1 MVEATEMIARD
12 TGRTVTVGLEVY
24 DKDGHKVGYIDQV
37 SDAQGWMQVEA
48 LGLGLQRL
56 WIPYRLIKSV
66 DGREVMVTLMK
77 DELHAGCT
85 NPPARKTEVVHRDG
99 RAIAVTYEA
108 GGRDEEWVVAADVDL
123 DHVRGLLALD
133 QRVWTA
139 DGQEVGRIR
148 EFDATMGYMLIEKGV
163 LSRKRDVLTPVHLVA
178 DVDRD
183 EGVVTLAMRKADL
196 ERMRHFEAV
205 NVIVDLPAYLP
216 Y

>member
-1 MVEATEMIARD
+1 MIARE

-24 DKDGHKVGYIDQV
+24 DKDGQKVGYIDQV

-66 DGREVMVTLMK
+66 DGREVMVTLTK
-77 DELHAGCT
+77 DELDAGCT
-85 NPPARKTEVVHRDG
+85 NPPARNTEVVHRDG

-108 GGRDEEWVVAADVDL
+108 GGRDEEPVVAVEVDL
-123 DHVRGLLALD
+123 GQVRALLAVE

-139 DGQEVGRIR
+139 DGQEVGRIK
-148 EFDATMGYMLIEKGV
+148 EFDATMGYAVIEKGV
-163 LSRKRDVLTPVHLVA
+163 LSHRRDLLIPVHLVA

-183 EGVVTLAMRKADL
+183 EGVVTLAVRNADL
-196 ERMRHFEAV
+196 ERMRQFEAV
-205 NVIVDLPAYLP
+205 NVVVNLPAYLLS
-216 Y
+216 